1 MKSTI
6 NQSND
11 SEIADMSFEDYTVTI
26 DCKGQATMDKKSEET
41 MKELDKDHLIESAS
55 LLCSMCKKTQ
65 FNVAEFKNHE
75 TGKKNNY
82 I

>member
-11 SEIADMSFEDYTVTI
+11 SEIASMSFEDST
-26 DCKGQATMDKKSEET
+26 KKLGET

-55 LLCSMCKKTQ
+55 LLYSMCKKTQ